1 MGRDPRS
8 AQALGYK
15 IESKAALAADQEHQG
30 VDDRRQGFFAP
41 RCNAGRVHRRLVH
54 PRLVLGVQHRVRCL
68 QLMQQLMNSR
78 VH

>member
-15 IESKAALAADQEHQG
+15 VESKAALAADQEHQG
-30 VDDRRQGFFAP
+30 VVDRRQGFFAP
-41 RCNAGRVHRRLVH
+41 RCNAGRVH